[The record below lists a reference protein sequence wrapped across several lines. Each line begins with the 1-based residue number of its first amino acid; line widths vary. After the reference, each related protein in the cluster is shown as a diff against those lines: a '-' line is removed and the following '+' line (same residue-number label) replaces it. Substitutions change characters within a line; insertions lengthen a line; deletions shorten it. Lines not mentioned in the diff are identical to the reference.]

1 MKTIRDIEQLLQE
14 GRVDEAYK
22 ELKEFNE
29 TNKDEVSFL
38 YLTLLDLD
46 INYQKI
52 SNDEF
57 ISRFEKLIKSKNI

>member
-38 YLTLLDLD
+38 YLTA
-46 INYQKI
+46 
-52 SNDEF
+52 
-57 ISRFEKLIKSKNI
+57 